1 MEIRPAFRF
10 NHSLIKEREHILVCF
25 PKNYTDTALL
35 HKAIKMSEDLEARL
49 TAVCLESDKKTYTY
63 LKDCGNRFVG
73 LAQMRVITMSGDGM
87 EHQICAYIQE
97 SDVTKI
103 IVGRPRERPFH
114 FRRGLAEKLLEMH
127 LETEIYVV
135 PLSVCDYDYQP
146 SALRLRHKDR
156 VLKDTIFTLLIL
168 ASCTMTA
175 FVLDIFVPDP
185 SNASMTQIYIL
196 GVLLIS
202 IMTNGKIY
210 GVVASVI
217 SVLAVNF
224 FYTHPIFS
232 FAIEDATAWVA
243 LPTLFFIS
251 LITGTMAMRMK
262 SQERYA
268 ARKAYRTSI
277 LLDMSQKLQE
287 VKDADGIL
295 QTTAEQLI
303 RLLGCGVAFI
313 PNTQEQVFQSVCY
326 CMNPQICSRCC
337 KRTKEENLQ
346 RADAVLKKSGE
357 QQVKKF
363 WKETDVVC
371 YNLGSADRTIGV
383 AVFDINIEHV
393 FETFDQ
399 SMIVGILEQC
409 TLALEKEHNEQVKRE
424 MQLRAEQEK
433 LRADLLRSISH
444 DLRTPLTS
452 ILGNTS
458 ILLDSAVKLDD
469 VHKHNMYYDIYEDA
483 KWLINLVENLLSITR
498 LEGGM
503 MKINKQPELIDD
515 VLHEALQRFQRESI
529 THEIQIDWP
538 EECLIARMESHL
550 IIQVV
555 VNLVD
560 NAIKYTPKGSHIHI
574 SAERKEDMVC
584 VNVADDGGGI
594 AQEDKEMLFKMFVTL
609 NNKRGD
615 ATRSM
620 GLGLALCQTIIHAH
634 NGEIWVTDNKP
645 RGAVF
650 HFTLPIEE
658 VLYNEQTENTD
669 CGRR

>member
-1 MEIRPAFRF
+1 MEIRPAFQAE
-10 NHSLIKEREHILVCF
+10 NLNIKKQEHILVCF
-25 PKNYTDTALL
+25 PKNCMDSSLL
-35 HKAIKMSEDLEARL
+35 RKAIKMSEDLEARL

-63 LKDCGNRFVG
+63 LKDCGNRFG
-73 LAQMRVITMSGDGM
+73 NSAQMRVITMSGDGM
-87 EHQICAYIQE
+87 DHQICAYIQE

-103 IVGRPRERPFH
+103 IVGRPREKSFH
-114 FRRGLAEKLLEMH
+114 IRRGLAEKLLEMH
-127 LETEIYVV
+127 LGTEIYVV
-135 PLSVCDYDYQP
+135 PLNICDYDYQP
-146 SALRLRHKDR
+146 STTRFKYKDKTFR
-156 VLKDTIFTLLIL
+156 DTIFTILIL
-168 ASCTMTA
+168 VICTVFA
-175 FVLDIFVPDP
+175 FILDIFVPDP

-196 GVLLIS
+196 GVLFIS
-202 IMTNGKIY
+202 IITSGKIY

-224 FYTHPIFS
+224 FYTHPVFS

-277 LLDMSQKLQE
+277 LLDMSRKLQE
-287 VKDADGIL
+287 VKGIDGIL
-295 QTTAEQLI
+295 QATAEQLI

-313 PNTQEQVFQSVCY
+313 PNAREQVFQSVCY
-326 CMNPQICSRCC
+326 CMNPQVCAKCC

-346 RADAVLKKSGE
+346 RADIVLKKSVE
-357 QQVKKF
+357 QGTKGF
-363 WKETDVVC
+363 WVETDVVC
-371 YNLGSADRTIGV
+371 YNLGSAERTIGV
-383 AVFDINIEHV
+383 AVFDIDVEHV

-399 SMIVGILEQC
+399 SMIVGMLEQC
-409 TLALEKEHNEQVKRE
+409 TLALEKEYNEQVKRE
-424 MQLRAEQEK
+424 MQMRAEQEK

-458 ILLDSAVKLDD
+458 ILLDSTAILDD
-469 VHKHNMYYDIYEDA
+469 LHKHNMYYDIYEDA

-515 VLHEALQRFQRESI
+515 VLHEALQRFQREGI
-529 THEIQIDWP
+529 AHEIQMDWP
-538 EECLIARMESHL
+538 EECLMARMESHL

-555 VNLVD
+555 VNLID
-560 NAIKYTPKGSHIHI
+560 NAIKYTPKGSHIQI
-574 SAERKEDMVC
+574 SAERKGDMVC
-584 VNVADDGGGI
+584 VNVADNGDGI
-594 AQEDKEMLFKMFVTL
+594 AAEDREMLFKMFVTL

-634 NGEIWVTDNKP
+634 DGEIWVTDNKP

-658 VLYNEQTENTD
+658 VLYNE
-669 CGRR
+669 